1 MAEEERIHYP
11 LLVIKKI
18 NNNLY
23 SLGMAQDK
31 GWLKITHWD
40 KNDLEIWEVG
50 QELHGN

>member
-1 MAEEERIHYP
+1 MSDEFNYYP
-11 LLVIKKI
+11 LLEIKKI
-18 NNNLY
+18 NNLY
-23 SLGMAQDK
+23 SLGTAQDK